1 MNRVFEHP
9 KLLANG
15 KVNPLAAISEHC
27 CGTTT
32 TALMLAFLVSTRH
45 CTTCSVR
52 FGCKVCFLT
61 SMVTYALVSPL
72 NAAND
77 RLSSHLV
84 YCNLCTFHV
93 VLGTVS
99 LFFFSFSFF
108 LGYRGI
114 VHPPSADEG
123 TERTWM
129 KVPNE
134 PGLSPNNGLE
144 HVSLSDQ
151 SMASNP
157 RKGQIPIFAR
167 ATVVVRYCDPDCP
180 TIIGSVVTLYP

>member
-1 MNRVFEHP
+1 MQRSFWLQGMFSDINGYIRTCVSSQRSKRSP
-9 KLLANG
+9 VKPSGLLQ
-15 KVNPLAAISEHC
+15 PLHIPRGPWDS
-27 CGTTT
+27 
-32 TALMLAFLVSTRH
+32 VS
-45 CTTCSVR
+45 
-52 FGCKVCFLT
+52 
-61 SMVTYALVSPL
+61 
-72 NAAND
+72 
-77 RLSSHLV
+77 
-84 YCNLCTFHV
+84 
-93 VLGTVS
+93 
-99 LFFFSFSFF
+99 FFFFF
-108 LGYRGI
+108 FFFFFFGFRGI